1 MGNTLTLFM
10 IHRYL
15 FFAGVILAGTLSAQE
30 LSDAA
35 KVEFF
40 DQKVYAILK
49 DNCFKCHG
57 GEKKLK
63 GQFRLTSREGL
74 LAGGEIGPAINLK
87 EPQKSLLLD
96 MLSYRDGDHEMPPKA
111 KLPQAQIDILTQ
123 WVKLGAP
130 FNPKLEIAGNDVP
143 HKLPNTQINART
155 KAYWAYQKIQPPPTP
170 KVADE
175 DWGRSAIDAFVF
187 DRLARNKLTP
197 NGPADRRQLIRRAYY
212 DLIGLPPSP
221 EEVATFT
228 KDSSPNAF
236 GKIIDRLLAMPQYGE
251 KWGRHWLDLV
261 RFAETNGY
269 ERDSKKDL
277 IWKYRDYVIRAFNE
291 DKPYDRFI
299 MEQIAGDELPD
310 KTGDSITATGF
321 YRLGIWDDEPAD
333 RPLARYDYL
342 DDILRTASET
352 FLGMTVGCARCH
364 DHKIDPIPQKD
375 YYSLLSFFSDI
386 SPHGKG
392 KTNHVPITGA
402 KAKAEMETKRAEQQK
417 QIQHI
422 RTKID
427 PIEEQLLDELAKKN
441 PSLRDKAP
449 KDTKKLNN
457 PYALPDASR
466 GKGQIWEY
474 TFTEPG
480 DNWFEIAFDDQSWK
494 KDWSGFG
501 TRGTPGSHVRTEWK
515 TSDIWLRKDFRLVE
529 IPGKLVLRIHHDEDA
544 QVYMN
549 GKLVKTLTG
558 HSNRYIDMDITE
570 ASLDV
575 LQTGR
580 NTIAIHCKQTTG
592 GQYIDAGLLVD
603 YNITPVPL
611 LARLHGKVILGD
623 AKLAEYNQLH
633 QQLTTL
639 EQQKLE
645 VKEEFAMAVGE
656 RGRQKTWV
664 LKRGNPQLQGEEVVP
679 AFPQILSAS
688 EVKIPEGYDTGKTSG
703 KRRVLADW
711 IANKNN
717 PMTAKGMANRLW
729 QHHFGRGIVR
739 SSNNFGHIGDQPT
752 HPELLNWLA
761 AELVDGGW
769 RLKRMHKLIMMSRT
783 YQMASSGN
791 QAALAT
797 DPNNDFFW
805 RFDMRRLTAEE
816 IRDSILTLTGQLN
829 LKMAGPSIYTEIP
842 AEVAKTASR
851 PGAAWGRSSKEDAV
865 RRSVYIFVKRSLHEP
880 FLASFDWADT
890 DNTCDVRFV
899 TTVPT
904 QTLTMMNSKF
914 LNDSAEKL
922 AARLEEEQPN
932 DTSAQVTR
940 AITLATSRPATKEDV
955 TDGLKLIENFTK
967 NGIDENKALQR
978 FCLLVL
984 NLNEF
989 VYLD

>member
-1 MGNTLTLFM
+1 MPM
-10 IHRYL
+10 
-15 FFAGVILAGTLSAQE
+15 VLSAQE

-57 GEKKLK
+57 EEKKLK

-155 KAYWAYQKIQPPPTP
+155 KAYWAYQKIQHPPTP
-170 KVADE
+170 KVAND

-197 NGPADRRQLIRRAYY
+197 NGPADRRKLIRRAYY

-221 EEVATFT
+221 EEVAAFM
-228 KDSSPNAF
+228 KDNSPNAF
-236 GKIIDRLLAMPQYGE
+236 GKVIDRLLAMPQYGE

-299 MEQIAGDELPD
+299 MEQIAGDEMPD

-392 KTNHVPITGA
+392 KTNHVPITDA
-402 KAKAEMETKRAEQQK
+402 NTKAQMEKKRAEQQK
-417 QIQHI
+417 VITAIQS
-422 RTKID
+422 KLE
-427 PIEEQLLDELAKKN
+427 PIEEALIDGYAVKN
-441 PSLRDKAP
+441 PTIRDKADG
-449 KDTKKLNN
+449 KERNKLKN
-457 PYALPDASR
+457 PYALPDAAR

-474 TFTEPG
+474 TTTKPG
-480 DNWFEIAFDDQSWK
+480 DNWFEIAYNDREWK

-501 TRGTPGSHVRTEWK
+501 SKGTPGGHVRTEWK

-544 QVYMN
+544 EVYLN
-549 GKLVKTLTG
+549 GKQIKTFTG
-558 HSNRYIDMDITE
+558 HIGRYVDVDITE

-580 NTIAIHCKQTTG
+580 NTIAIHCRQTSG

-603 YNITPVPL
+603 YNITPIPI
-611 LARLHGKVILGD
+611 LARLHGKAILGD

-633 QQLTTL
+633 QQFTTL
-639 EQQKLE
+639 EQQKFA

-664 LKRGNPQLQGEEVVP
+664 LRRGNPQLQGEEVVP

-703 KRRVLADW
+703 KRRVLAEW
-711 IANKNN
+711 IASKNN
-717 PMTAKGMANRLW
+717 PMTAKVMANRLW

-761 AELVDGGW
+761 AELIDGGW
-769 RLKRMHKLIMMSRT
+769 KLKRMHKLIMMSRT
-783 YQMASSGN
+783 YQMASRGN
-791 QAALAT
+791 QAALAA

-865 RRSVYIFVKRSLHEP
+865 RRSVYIFVKRSLNEP

-914 LNDSAEKL
+914 LNDSAEVL
-922 AARLEEEQPN
+922 AARLQEEQPN

-955 TDGLKLIENFTK
+955 ADGLKLIEHFTK

-978 FCLLVL
+978 LCLLVL

>member
-1 MGNTLTLFM
+1 MPM
-10 IHRYL
+10 
-15 FFAGVILAGTLSAQE
+15 VLSAQE

-155 KAYWAYQKIQPPPTP
+155 KAYWAYQKIQHPPTP
-170 KVADE
+170 KVAND
-175 DWGRSAIDAFVF
+175 DWDRSAIDAFVF

-221 EEVATFT
+221 EEVAAFM
-228 KDSSPNAF
+228 KDNSPNAF
-236 GKIIDRLLAMPQYGE
+236 GKVIDRLLAMPQYGE

-299 MEQIAGDELPD
+299 IEQIAGDEMPD

-392 KTNHVPITGA
+392 KTNHVPITDA
-402 KAKAEMETKRAEQQK
+402 NTKAQMEKKRAEQQK

-422 RTKID
+422 RSKVD

-441 PSLRDKAP
+441 PALRDKAP

-474 TFTEPG
+474 TFAKPG
-480 DNWFEIAFDDQSWK
+480 DNWFEIAFDDKAWK
-494 KDWSGFG
+494 TDRAGFG
-501 TRGTPGSHVRTEWK
+501 RKGTGKHVRTEWH

-544 QVYMN
+544 QVYLN
-549 GKLVKTLTG
+549 GKLIKTFNG
-558 HSNRYIDMDITE
+558 SIGKYIDVDVTE

-580 NTIAIHCKQTTG
+580 NTIAIHCRQTVG

-603 YNITPVPL
+603 YNITPIPL
-611 LARLHGKVILGD
+611 LARLHGKAILGD

-639 EQQKLE
+639 EQQKFA

-664 LKRGNPQLQGEEVVP
+664 LRRGNPQLQGEEVVP
-679 AFPQILSAS
+679 AFPQILGAS

-703 KRRVLADW
+703 KRRVLAEW
-711 IANKNN
+711 IASKNN
-717 PMTAKGMANRLW
+717 PMTAKVMANRLW

-769 RLKRMHKLIMMSRT
+769 KLKRMHKLIMMSRT

-791 QAALAT
+791 QAALAA

-914 LNDSAEKL
+914 LNDSAEVL
-922 AARLEEEQPN
+922 AARLQEEQPN

-955 TDGLKLIENFTK
+955 ADGLKLVEHFTK
-967 NGIDENKALQR
+967 NSIDKNKALQR

>member
-1 MGNTLTLFM
+1 MPM
-10 IHRYL
+10 
-15 FFAGVILAGTLSAQE
+15 VLSAQE

-57 GEKKLK
+57 EEKKLK
-63 GQFRLTSREGL
+63 GQFRITSREGL

-155 KAYWAYQKIQPPPTP
+155 KAYWAYQKIQHPPTP
-170 KVADE
+170 KVAND

-221 EEVATFT
+221 EEVAAFM
-228 KDSSPNAF
+228 KNNSPNAF
-236 GKIIDRLLAMPQYGE
+236 GKVIDRLLAMPQYGE

-299 MEQIAGDELPD
+299 MEQIAGDEMPD

-392 KTNHVPITGA
+392 KTNHVPITDA
-402 KAKAEMETKRAEQQK
+402 KTKAQMEKKLAEQQK
-417 QIQHI
+417 VITAIQS
-422 RTKID
+422 KLE
-427 PIEEQLLDELAKKN
+427 PIEEALIDGYAVKN
-441 PSLRDKAP
+441 PTIRDKADG
-449 KDTKKLNN
+449 KERNKLKN
-457 PYALPDASR
+457 PYALPDAAR

-474 TFTEPG
+474 TTTKPG
-480 DNWFEIAFDDQSWK
+480 DNWFEIAYNDREWK

-501 TRGTPGSHVRTEWK
+501 SKGTLGGHVRTEWK

-544 QVYMN
+544 EVYLN
-549 GKLVKTLTG
+549 GKQIKTFTG
-558 HSNRYIDMDITE
+558 HIGRYVDVDITE

-580 NTIAIHCKQTTG
+580 NTIAIHCRQTSG

-603 YNITPVPL
+603 YNITPIPI
-611 LARLHGKVILGD
+611 LARLHGKAILGD

-639 EQQKLE
+639 EQQKFA

-664 LKRGNPQLQGEEVVP
+664 LKRGNPVLQGEEVGP
-679 AFPQILSAS
+679 SFPQILGA
-688 EVKIPEGYDTGKTSG
+688 PEANVPKEYDTGKTSG
-703 KRRVLADW
+703 KRRVLAEW
-711 IANKNN
+711 IASPKN
-717 PMTAKGMANRLW
+717 PMTAKVMANRLW

-739 SSNNFGHIGDQPT
+739 SSNNFGYIGEEPT
-752 HPELLNWLA
+752 HPELLVWLA
-761 AELVDGGW
+761 AELMEGGW
-769 RLKRMHKLIMMSRT
+769 TLKRMHKLIMMSRT
-783 YQMASSGN
+783 YQMSSTGN
-791 QAALAT
+791 AAGLKV
-797 DPNNDFFW
+797 DPNNDLFW
-805 RFDMRRLTAEE
+805 RFNMRRLAAEE
-816 IRDSILTLTGQLN
+816 IRDSILNLTGQLN

-842 AEVAKTASR
+842 PDVAKTASR
-851 PGAAWGRSSKEDAV
+851 PGGAWGRSSKEDAA

-904 QTLTMMNSKF
+904 QTLTMINSKF
-914 LNDSAEKL
+914 LNDAAETL
-922 AARLEEEQPN
+922 AKRLQTEKPGDVN
-932 DTSAQVTR
+932 AQVRR
-940 AITLATSRPATKEDV
+940 ALELATSRPPTQQDV
-955 TDGLKLIENFTK
+955 TEGIAFIKNFQTK
-967 NGIDENKALQR
+967 SNLDENQSLQR

-989 VYLD
+989 VFLD

>member
-1 MGNTLTLFM
+1 MC
-10 IHRYL
+10 
-15 FFAGVILAGTLSAQE
+15 VLAMPMVLSAQE

-57 GEKKLK
+57 EEKKLK

-155 KAYWAYQKIQPPPTP
+155 KAYWAYQKIQHPPTP
-170 KVADE
+170 KVAND

-197 NGPADRRQLIRRAYY
+197 NGPADRRKLIRRAYY

-221 EEVATFT
+221 EEVAAFM
-228 KDSSPNAF
+228 KDNSPNAF
-236 GKIIDRLLAMPQYGE
+236 GKVIDRLLAMPQYGE

-299 MEQIAGDELPD
+299 MEQIAGDEMPD

-392 KTNHVPITGA
+392 KTNHVPITDA
-402 KAKAEMETKRAEQQK
+402 KTKAQMEKKLAEQQK
-417 QIQHI
+417 VITAIQS
-422 RTKID
+422 KLE
-427 PIEEQLLDELAKKN
+427 PIEEALIDGYAVKN
-441 PSLRDKAP
+441 PTIRDKADG
-449 KDTKKLNN
+449 KERNKLKN
-457 PYALPDASR
+457 PYALPDAAR

-474 TFTEPG
+474 TTTKPG
-480 DNWFEIAFDDQSWK
+480 DNWFEIAYNDREWK

-501 TRGTPGSHVRTEWK
+501 SKGTPGGHVRTEWK

-544 QVYMN
+544 EVYLN
-549 GKLVKTLTG
+549 GKQIKTFTG
-558 HSNRYIDMDITE
+558 HIGRYVDVDITE

-580 NTIAIHCKQTTG
+580 NTIAIHCRQTSG

-603 YNITPVPL
+603 YNITPIPI
-611 LARLHGKVILGD
+611 LARLHGKAILGD

-639 EQQKLE
+639 EQQKFA

-664 LKRGNPQLQGEEVVP
+664 LRRGNPVLQGEEVGPVISTD
-679 AFPQILSAS
+679 F
-688 EVKIPEGYDTGKTSG
+688 
-703 KRRVLADW
+703 RRAGGQR
-711 IANKNN
+711 AQ
-717 PMTAKGMANRLW
+717 G
-729 QHHFGRGIVR
+729 VR
-739 SSNNFGHIGDQPT
+739 HRQ
-752 HPELLNWLA
+752 
-761 AELVDGGW
+761 
-769 RLKRMHKLIMMSRT
+769 
-783 YQMASSGN
+783 
-791 QAALAT
+791 
-797 DPNNDFFW
+797 DF
-805 RFDMRRLTAEE
+805 R
-816 IRDSILTLTGQLN
+816 
-829 LKMAGPSIYTEIP
+829 
-842 AEVAKTASR
+842 
-851 PGAAWGRSSKEDAV
+851 
-865 RRSVYIFVKRSLHEP
+865 
-880 FLASFDWADT
+880 
-890 DNTCDVRFV
+890 
-899 TTVPT
+899 
-904 QTLTMMNSKF
+904 
-914 LNDSAEKL
+914 
-922 AARLEEEQPN
+922 
-932 DTSAQVTR
+932 
-940 AITLATSRPATKEDV
+940 
-955 TDGLKLIENFTK
+955 
-967 NGIDENKALQR
+967 
-978 FCLLVL
+978 
-984 NLNEF
+984 
-989 VYLD
+989 

>member
-1 MGNTLTLFM
+1 MKHWTRLLVSTLALP
-10 IHRYL
+10 
-15 FFAGVILAGTLSAQE
+15 LALSAQE

-35 KVEFF
+35 KVQFF
-40 DQKVYAILK
+40 DQKVFAILK
-49 DNCFKCHG
+49 ENCFKCHG
-57 GEKKLK
+57 AEKKLK
-63 GQFRLTSREGL
+63 GHFRITSRAGL
-74 LAGGEIGPAINLK
+74 LKGGEIGPAINLK
-87 EPQKSLLLD
+87 EPEKSLLLD
-96 MLSYRDGDHEMPPKA
+96 MISYRDGDHEMPPKA
-111 KLPQAQIDILTQ
+111 KLPKAQIDVLTQ

-130 FNPKLEIAGNDVP
+130 YNPKLEIAGNDAP

-155 KAYWAYQKIQPPPTP
+155 RAYWAYQKIARPPVP
-170 KVADE
+170 KVANA
-175 DWGRSAIDAFVF
+175 DWSHSAIDAFIF
-187 DRLARNKLTP
+187 DKLKTKKLSP
-197 NGPADRRQLIRRAYY
+197 NRPADKRQLIRRAFY

-221 EEVATFT
+221 EVVAAFVND
-228 KDSSPNAF
+228 KSPKAF
-236 GKIIDRLLAMPQYGE
+236 EKVIDRLLAKPQYGE

-299 MEQIAGDELPD
+299 TEQIAGDELPD

-342 DDILRTASET
+342 DDILRTTSET

-392 KTNHVPITGA
+392 GTNHVPINNTPED
-402 KAKAEMETKRAEQQK
+402 KAKFDAKVAAKQKRELEL
-417 QIQHI
+417 
-422 RTKID
+422 TGKID
-427 PIEEQLLDELAKKN
+427 GIEREFLTALAKKYPELKISN
-441 PSLRDKAP
+441 TPKGPRNAAVLRDSI
-449 KDTKKLNN
+449 
-457 PYALPDASR
+457 AS
-466 GKGQIWEY
+466 GQQWEY
-474 TFTEPG
+474 TLAKPAG
-480 DNWFEIAFDDQSWK
+480 NWFEIAFDDSKWK
-494 KDWSGFG
+494 KAPGGFG
-501 TRGTPGSHVRTEWK
+501 TAGTPGARVRTTWN
-515 TSDIWLRKDFRLVE
+515 TRDIWLRKDFGLQAV
-529 IPGKLVLRIHHDEDA
+529 PTKLTLTIHHDEDA
-544 QVYMN
+544 TVYLN
-549 GKLVKTLTG
+549 GKLILALKG
-558 HSNRYIDMDITE
+558 HLNEYKKVDVTK
-570 ASLDV
+570 AALDV

-580 NTIAIHCKQTTG
+580 NTLAIHCRQTGG
-592 GQYIDAGLLVD
+592 GQYIDAGLTAD
-603 YNITPVPL
+603 TSATPAEA
-611 LARLHGKVILGD
+611 LARKHGKEILG
-623 AKLAEYNQLH
+623 AAKYGEWVGLQKELAQSQAQKLAFQ
-633 QQLTTL
+633 TG
-639 EQQKLE
+639 K
-645 VKEEFAMAVGE
+645 AMAVAE

-664 LKRGNPQLQGEEVVP
+664 LKRGNPQLRGAEVMP
-679 AFPQILSAS
+679 SFPQILGAP
-688 EVKIPEGYDTGKTSG
+688 EATIPKEFDTGKSSG
-703 KRRVLADW
+703 KRRVLAEW
-711 IANKNN
+711 IASEKN
-717 PMTAKGMANRLW
+717 PMTARVMANRLW

-739 SSNNFGHIGDQPT
+739 SSNNFGHIGEQPT

-761 AELVDGGW
+761 ADLVEGGW
-769 RLKRMHKLIMMSRT
+769 KLKRMHKVIMLSRT
-783 YQMASSGN
+783 YQMSSTGN
-791 QAALAT
+791 KAALAT

-816 IRDSILTLTGQLN
+816 IRDSILNLTGQLN

-842 AEVAKTASR
+842 AAVAKTASR

-880 FLASFDWADT
+880 FLAAFDWADT

-914 LNDSAEKL
+914 LNDSAEVL
-922 AARLEEEQPN
+922 ALRLQEEQPN
-932 DTSAQVTR
+932 DTRAQITR
-940 AITLATSRPATKEDV
+940 ALTLATSRPATKEDV
-955 TDGLKLIENFTK
+955 ADGLKLIEHFTK
-967 NGIDENKALQR
+967 VGIDKNKALQR

>member
-1 MGNTLTLFM
+1 MPM
-10 IHRYL
+10 
-15 FFAGVILAGTLSAQE
+15 VLSAQE

-57 GEKKLK
+57 EEKKLK
-63 GQFRLTSREGL
+63 GQFRITSREGL

-155 KAYWAYQKIQPPPTP
+155 KAYWAYQKIQHPPTP
-170 KVADE
+170 KVAND

-197 NGPADRRQLIRRAYY
+197 NGPADRRKLIRRAYY

-221 EEVATFT
+221 EEVAAFM
-228 KDSSPNAF
+228 KDNSPNAF
-236 GKIIDRLLAMPQYGE
+236 GKVIDRLLAMPQYGE

-299 MEQIAGDELPD
+299 MEQIAGDEMPD

-392 KTNHVPITGA
+392 KTNHVPITDA
-402 KAKAEMETKRAEQQK
+402 KTKAQMEKKLAEQQK
-417 QIQHI
+417 VITAIQS
-422 RTKID
+422 KLE
-427 PIEEQLLDELAKKN
+427 PIEEALIDGYAVKN
-441 PSLRDKAP
+441 PTIRDKADG
-449 KDTKKLNN
+449 KERNKLKN
-457 PYALPDASR
+457 PYALPDAAR

-474 TFTEPG
+474 TTTKPG
-480 DNWFEIAFDDQSWK
+480 DNWFEIAYNDREWK

-501 TRGTPGSHVRTEWK
+501 SKGTPGGHVRTEWK

-544 QVYMN
+544 EVYLN
-549 GKLVKTLTG
+549 GKQIKTFTG
-558 HSNRYIDMDITE
+558 HIGRYVDVDITE

-580 NTIAIHCKQTTG
+580 NTIAIHCRQTSG

-603 YNITPVPL
+603 YNITPIPI
-611 LARLHGKVILGD
+611 LARLHGKAILGD

-639 EQQKLE
+639 EQQKFA

-664 LKRGNPQLQGEEVVP
+664 LRRGNPQLQGEEVVP

-703 KRRVLADW
+703 KRRVLAEW
-711 IANKNN
+711 IASKNN
-717 PMTAKGMANRLW
+717 PMTAKVMANRLW

-761 AELVDGGW
+761 AELVDGG
-769 RLKRMHKLIMMSRT
+769 
-783 YQMASSGN
+783 
-791 QAALAT
+791 
-797 DPNNDFFW
+797 
-805 RFDMRRLTAEE
+805 
-816 IRDSILTLTGQLN
+816 
-829 LKMAGPSIYTEIP
+829 
-842 AEVAKTASR
+842 
-851 PGAAWGRSSKEDAV
+851 
-865 RRSVYIFVKRSLHEP
+865 
-880 FLASFDWADT
+880 
-890 DNTCDVRFV
+890 
-899 TTVPT
+899 
-904 QTLTMMNSKF
+904 
-914 LNDSAEKL
+914 
-922 AARLEEEQPN
+922 
-932 DTSAQVTR
+932 
-940 AITLATSRPATKEDV
+940 
-955 TDGLKLIENFTK
+955 
-967 NGIDENKALQR
+967 
-978 FCLLVL
+978 
-984 NLNEF
+984 
-989 VYLD
+989 

>member
-1 MGNTLTLFM
+1 MKYWSRLLM
-10 IHRYL
+10 S
-15 FFAGVILAGTLSAQE
+15 VLAMPMVLSAQE

-143 HKLPNTQINART
+143 DKLPNTQINART
-155 KAYWAYQKIQPPPTP
+155 KAYWAYQKIQHPPTP
-170 KVADE
+170 KVAND

-221 EEVATFT
+221 EEVAAFM
-228 KDSSPNAF
+228 KDNSPNAF
-236 GKIIDRLLAMPQYGE
+236 GKVIDRLLAMPQYGE

-299 MEQIAGDELPD
+299 MEQIAGDEMPD

-392 KTNHVPITGA
+392 KTNHVPTTGA

-417 QIQHI
+417 QIQNI

-441 PSLRDKAP
+441 PALRDKAP

-474 TFTEPG
+474 TFAKPG

-529 IPGKLVLRIHHDEDA
+529 IPGKLVLRIHHDEDV

-549 GKLVKTLTG
+549 GKLVKILNG
-558 HSNRYIDMDITE
+558 HTNRYIDMDITE

-580 NTIAIHCKQTTG
+580 NTIAIHCKQTSG

-603 YNITPVPL
+603 YNITPIPI
-611 LARLHGKVILGD
+611 LARLHGKAILGD

-656 RGRQKTWV
+656 RGRQKTWI
-664 LKRGNPQLQGEEVVP
+664 LRRGNPQLQGEEVVP

-703 KRRVLADW
+703 KRRVLAEW
-711 IANKNN
+711 IASKNN
-717 PMTAKGMANRLW
+717 PMTAKVMANRLW

-752 HPELLNWLA
+752 HPDLLNWLA
-761 AELVDGGW
+761 AELVEGDW
-769 RLKRMHKLIMMSRT
+769 KLKRMHKLIMMSRT
-783 YQMASSGN
+783 YQMASRGN
-791 QAALAT
+791 QAALAA

-816 IRDSILTLTGQLN
+816 IRDSILALTGQLN

-842 AEVAKTASR
+842 AEVANTASR

-865 RRSVYIFVKRSLHEP
+865 RRSVYIFVKRSLQEP
-880 FLASFDWADT
+880 FLAAFDWADT

-914 LNDSAEKL
+914 LNDSAEVL
-922 AARLEEEQPN
+922 AARLQEEQPN
-932 DTSAQVTR
+932 DTSAQVTH

-955 TDGLKLIENFTK
+955 ADGLKLIEHFTE
-967 NGIDENKALQR
+967 NGIDKNKALQR

>member
-1 MGNTLTLFM
+1 MKYWSRLLM
-10 IHRYL
+10 S
-15 FFAGVILAGTLSAQE
+15 VLAMPMVLSAQE

-143 HKLPNTQINART
+143 DKLPNTQINART
-155 KAYWAYQKIQPPPTP
+155 KAYWAYQKIQHPPTP
-170 KVADE
+170 KVAND

-221 EEVATFT
+221 EEVAAFM
-228 KDSSPNAF
+228 KDNSPNAF
-236 GKIIDRLLAMPQYGE
+236 GKVIDRLLAMPQYGE

-375 YYSLLSFFSDI
+375 YYSLLSFFNDI

-392 KTNHVPITGA
+392 KTNHVPITDA
-402 KAKAEMETKRAEQQK
+402 NTKAQMEKKRAEQQK
-417 QIQHI
+417 VITAIQS
-422 RTKID
+422 KLE
-427 PIEEQLLDELAKKN
+427 PIEEALIDGYAVKN
-441 PSLRDKAP
+441 PTIRDKADG
-449 KDTKKLNN
+449 KERNKLKN
-457 PYALPDASR
+457 PYALPDAAR

-474 TFTEPG
+474 TTTKPG
-480 DNWFEIAFDDQSWK
+480 DNWFEIAYNDREWK

-501 TRGTPGSHVRTEWK
+501 SKGTPGGHVRTEWK

-544 QVYMN
+544 
-549 GKLVKTLTG
+549 
-558 HSNRYIDMDITE
+558 
-570 ASLDV
+570 ASLPEWKTDK
-575 LQTGR
+575 
-580 NTIAIHCKQTTG
+580 N
-592 GQYIDAGLLVD
+592 
-603 YNITPVPL
+603 
-611 LARLHGKVILGD
+611 LHWS
-623 AKLAEYNQLH
+623 Y
-633 QQLTTL
+633 
-639 EQQKLE
+639 
-645 VKEEFAMAVGE
+645 
-656 RGRQKTWV
+656 W
-664 LKRGNPQLQGEEVVP
+664 
-679 AFPQILSAS
+679 
-688 EVKIPEGYDTGKTSG
+688 
-703 KRRVLADW
+703 
-711 IANKNN
+711 
-717 PMTAKGMANRLW
+717 
-729 QHHFGRGIVR
+729 
-739 SSNNFGHIGDQPT
+739 
-752 HPELLNWLA
+752 
-761 AELVDGGW
+761 
-769 RLKRMHKLIMMSRT
+769 
-783 YQMASSGN
+783 
-791 QAALAT
+791 
-797 DPNNDFFW
+797 
-805 RFDMRRLTAEE
+805 
-816 IRDSILTLTGQLN
+816 
-829 LKMAGPSIYTEIP
+829 
-842 AEVAKTASR
+842 
-851 PGAAWGRSSKEDAV
+851 
-865 RRSVYIFVKRSLHEP
+865 SL
-880 FLASFDWADT
+880 
-890 DNTCDVRFV
+890 C
-899 TTVPT
+899 
-904 QTLTMMNSKF
+904 
-914 LNDSAEKL
+914 
-922 AARLEEEQPN
+922 
-932 DTSAQVTR
+932 
-940 AITLATSRPATKEDV
+940 
-955 TDGLKLIENFTK
+955 
-967 NGIDENKALQR
+967 
-978 FCLLVL
+978 
-984 NLNEF
+984 
-989 VYLD
+989 

>member
-1 MGNTLTLFM
+1 MPM
-10 IHRYL
+10 
-15 FFAGVILAGTLSAQE
+15 VLSAQE

-57 GEKKLK
+57 EEKKLK

-155 KAYWAYQKIQPPPTP
+155 KAYWAYQKIQHPPTP
-170 KVADE
+170 KVAND

-221 EEVATFT
+221 EEVAAFI

-236 GKIIDRLLAMPQYGE
+236 GKVIDRLLAMPQYGE

-299 MEQIAGDELPD
+299 MEQIAGDEMPD

-392 KTNHVPITGA
+392 KTNHVPITDA
-402 KAKAEMETKRAEQQK
+402 NTKAQMEKKRAEQQK

-422 RTKID
+422 RSKVD

-441 PSLRDKAP
+441 PALRDKAP

-474 TFTEPG
+474 TFAKPG
-480 DNWFEIAFDDQSWK
+480 DNWFEIAFDDKAWK
-494 KDWSGFG
+494 TDRAGFG
-501 TRGTPGSHVRTEWK
+501 LKGKGKHVRTDWH

-544 QVYMN
+544 QVYLN
-549 GKLVKTLTG
+549 GKLIKTFNG
-558 HSNRYIDMDITE
+558 SIGKYIDVDVTE

-580 NTIAIHCKQTTG
+580 NTIAIHCRQTVG

-603 YNITPVPL
+603 YNITPIPL
-611 LARLHGKVILGD
+611 LARLHGKAILGD

-639 EQQKLE
+639 EQQKFA

-664 LKRGNPQLQGEEVVP
+664 LRRGNPQLQGEEVVP
-679 AFPQILSAS
+679 AFPQILGAS

-703 KRRVLADW
+703 KRRVLAEW
-711 IANKNN
+711 IASKNN
-717 PMTAKGMANRLW
+717 PMTAKVMANRLW

-769 RLKRMHKLIMMSRT
+769 KLKRMHKLIMMSRT

-791 QAALAT
+791 QAALAA

-914 LNDSAEKL
+914 LNDSAEVL
-922 AARLEEEQPN
+922 AARLQEEQPN

-955 TDGLKLIENFTK
+955 ADGLKLVEHFTK
-967 NGIDENKALQR
+967 NSIDKNKALQR

>member
-1 MGNTLTLFM
+1 MNRWKQILMG
-10 IHRYL
+10 
-15 FFAGVILAGTLSAQE
+15 ALALPVALSAQE

-40 DQKVYAILK
+40 DQKVFAILK
-49 DNCFKCHG
+49 ENCFKCHG
-57 GEKKLK
+57 EQKRLK
-63 GQFRLTSREGL
+63 GHFRITSRNGL
-74 LAGGEIGPAINLK
+74 LKGGDIGPAINLK
-87 EPQKSLLLD
+87 EPGKSLLLQ
-96 MLSYRDGDHEMPPKA
+96 MISYKDGDHEMPPKA
-111 KLPQAQIDILTQ
+111 KLPQDQIDILTQ
-123 WVKLGAP
+123 WVKMGAP
-130 FNPKLEIAGNDVP
+130 FNPKHEIAGERGEAA
-143 HKLPNTQINART
+143 KPNTQINERT
-155 KAYWAYQKIQPPPTP
+155 KAYWAYQQIKRPTVP
-170 KVADE
+170 KVADKA
-175 DWGRSAIDAFVF
+175 WSLHAIDAYVY
-187 DRLARNKLTP
+187 DRLTKNKLIP
-197 NGPADRRQLIRRAYY
+197 NGPADKRQLIRRAYY
-212 DLIGLPPSP
+212 NLIGLPPSP
-221 EEVATFT
+221 AKVKAFVND
-228 KDSSPNAF
+228 KSPKAF
-236 GKIIDRLLAMPQYGE
+236 EKVIDDLLARPQYGE

-269 ERDSKKDL
+269 ERDSRKDL
-277 IWKYRDYVIRAFNE
+277 IWKYRDYVIKAFNE
-291 DKPYDRFI
+291 DKPYNRFI
-299 MEQIAGDELPD
+299 MEQLAGDELPD
-310 KTGDSITATGF
+310 KTGDSVTATGF

-402 KAKAEMETKRAEQQK
+402 KAKAEMEKKRAEQQK
-417 QIQHI
+417 QIQQV
-422 RTKID
+422 RFKMD

-441 PSLRDKAP
+441 PSLKDKAP
-449 KDTKKLNN
+449 KDTKKLSN

-474 TFTEPG
+474 TFVKPD
-480 DNWFEIAFDDQSWK
+480 DNWFEIAYDDKTWK
-494 KDWSGFG
+494 KDRAGFG
-501 TRGTPGSHVRTEWK
+501 RKGTPSSHVRTEWH

-544 QVYMN
+544 QVYLN
-549 GKLVKTLTG
+549 GKLVKTLNG
-558 HSNRYIDMDITE
+558 HASRYIDMDITE

-580 NTIAIHCKQTTG
+580 NTIAIHCKQTNG

-603 YNITPVPL
+603 YNITPVAT
-611 LARLHGKVILGD
+611 LARLHGKAILGE
-623 AKLAEYNQLH
+623 AKLTEYNKFS
-633 QQLTTL
+633 QQLASL
-639 EQQKLE
+639 EKQKFE
-645 VKEEFAMAVGE
+645 VKDEFAMAVGE

-664 LKRGNPQLQGEEVVP
+664 LRRGNPVLQGEEVGP
-679 AFPQILSAS
+679 SFPQILGAPKANVPK
-688 EVKIPEGYDTGKTSG
+688 EYDTGKTSG
-703 KRRVLADW
+703 KRRVLAEW
-711 IANKNN
+711 IASPKN
-717 PMTAKGMANRLW
+717 PMTAKVMANRLW

-761 AELVDGGW
+761 AELIKGDW
-769 RLKRMHKLIMMSRT
+769 KLKRMHKLIMMSRV
-783 YQMASSGN
+783 YQMSSSG
-791 QAALAT
+791 QKTGLAA
-797 DPNNDFFW
+797 DPNNDLFW
-805 RFDMRRLTAEE
+805 RFDMRRLAAEE
-816 IRDSILTLTGQLN
+816 IRDSILNLTGQLN
-829 LKMAGPSIYTEIP
+829 LKMSGPSIYTEIP
-842 AEVAKTASR
+842 PEVARTASR
-851 PGAAWGRSSKEDAV
+851 PGGAWGRSSKEDAA

-914 LNDSAEKL
+914 LNDSAEALSK
-922 AARLEEEQPN
+922 RLQKEA
-932 DTSAQVTR
+932 DTLSGQVGH
-940 AITLATSRPATKEDV
+940 AIELATSRAATKQDID
-955 TDGLKLIENFTK
+955 DGVKLITTFKEN
-967 NGIDENKALQR
+967 GVEENQALQR

-989 VYLD
+989 VFLD

>member
-1 MGNTLTLFM
+1 MKYWSRLLM
-10 IHRYL
+10 C
-15 FFAGVILAGTLSAQE
+15 VLAMPMVLSAQE

-155 KAYWAYQKIQPPPTP
+155 KAYWAYQKIEHPPTP
-170 KVADE
+170 KVAND

-221 EEVATFT
+221 EEVATFI

-236 GKIIDRLLAMPQYGE
+236 GKVIDRLLAMPQYGE

-402 KAKAEMETKRAEQQK
+402 KAKAEMETKRAGQQK

-422 RTKID
+422 RAKID

-474 TFTEPG
+474 TFAKPG
-480 DNWFEIAFDDQSWK
+480 DNWFEIAFDDQSWE

-501 TRGTPGSHVRTEWK
+501 TRGTPGSHVRTEWR

-611 LARLHGKVILGD
+611 LARLHGKAILGD
-623 AKLAEYNQLH
+623 VKLAEYNQLH

-679 AFPQILSAS
+679 AFPQILGTS

-711 IANKNN
+711 IASKNN
-717 PMTAKGMANRLW
+717 PMTAKVMANRLW

-769 RLKRMHKLIMMSRT
+769 KLKRMHKLIMMSRT

-791 QAALAT
+791 QAALAA

-805 RFDMRRLTAEE
+805 RFDMRRLAAEE
-816 IRDSILTLTGQLN
+816 IRDSILTLTGELN
-829 LKMAGPSIYTEIP
+829 LKMTGPSIYTEIP

-922 AARLEEEQPN
+922 AARLEKEQPN
-932 DTSAQVTR
+932 DTSAQVIR

-955 TDGLKLIENFTK
+955 ADGLKLIEHFTK
-967 NGIDENKALQR
+967 NGIDRNKALQR